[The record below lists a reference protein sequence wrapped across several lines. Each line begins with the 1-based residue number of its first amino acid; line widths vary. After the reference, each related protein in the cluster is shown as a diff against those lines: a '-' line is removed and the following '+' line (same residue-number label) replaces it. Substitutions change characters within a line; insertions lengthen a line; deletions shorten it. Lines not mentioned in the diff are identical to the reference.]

1 MQKCIKLINLNTSV
15 SEDHLLVDVAGGV
28 VLQHTL
34 AELIKRL
41 CYCLVLVRRE
51 NSGGLNLV
59 EHVDLRVFE
68 ELWQILGMSVGDGPG
83 ELSRVPLRLLGLLFL
98 WWGLLLDGIAVFVQF
113 DLLLFDD
120 WLRFE
125 LLKLIGLKHGWFSLA
140 LQTNYGGNLSDIAL
154 NLEKLV
160 HVPQRQLFVL
170 VVQLAVVAEA
180 LEKDE
185 LLTSALLSHR
195 RLNQFEDKI
204 HIEVNCRVLRLLE
217 IVFAGLDLFC

>member
-1 MQKCIKLINLNTSV
+1 MQNCIKLINLNKSV
-15 SEDHLLVDVAGGV
+15 SKDHLLVDVAGGV

-41 CYCLVLVRRE
+41 RHCLVLVRRE

-83 ELSRVPLRLLGLLFL
+83 ELSRVPLGLFGLLFL
-98 WWGLLLDGIAVFVQF
+98 WRGLLLDGIAVFVQF
-113 DLLLFDD
+113 DLLLLDD

-125 LLKLIGLKHGWFSLA
+125 LFKLIGLKHGWLSLA
-140 LQTNYGGNLSDIAL
+140 LQTNYGGNLTDIAL
-154 NLEKLV
+154 NLKKLV
-160 HVPQRQLFVL
+160 HVPQRQLFIL
-170 VVQLAVVAEA
+170 VVQLAVVAKA

-204 HIEVNCRVLRLLE
+204 HIEVNRRVLRLLE
-217 IVFAGLDLFC
+217 TVFAGLDLFC

>member
-1 MQKCIKLINLNTSV
+1 MV
-15 SEDHLLVDVAGGV
+15 F
-28 VLQHTL
+28 QHAL

-41 CYCLVLVRRE
+41 CHCLILACRE
-51 NSGGLNLV
+51 DSGGLNLV
-59 EHVDLRVFE
+59 QDVDLRVFE
-68 ELWQILGMSVGDGPG
+68 ELWQIFSMSIRDGPR
-83 ELSRVPLRLLGLLFL
+83 ELSRVPFGLLGLLFF
-98 WWGLLLDGIAVFVQF
+98 WGYFLLDGIAVFVQF

-195 RLNQFEDKI
+195 RMNQFEDKI